1 MISVRHLSAAELW
14 WTKMHKVAHQKEVN
28 MNPNKP
34 LSVTPKKASHVI
46 YKNGVFP
53 KQIYRS

>member
-53 KQIYRS
+53 KQIYR